1 MRRYAAILLSATLL
15 PAASALAN
23 APADLVVTEAR
34 IYTAAADHGYAEA
47 LAVSGGRLVYVGS
60 KSGAAEWIGPA
71 TKVESL
77 HGKLVLPGIID
88 SHLHPSGIVDLD
100 VCDLDSKPKSLEQLT
115 VFVRGCIERYKTP
128 AGEWVNVRQ
137 WNFSDNNRP
146 DSAHPTLRA
155 ALDLASTQHPIQ
167 LLGNDGHH
175 GAFNSMAL
183 ARAKNAKGEHI
194 GFTRPTLTTDFAA
207 VAKLVGAGADGE

>member
-1 MRRYAAILLSATLL
+1 MRRHAAIVLLSATLL
-15 PAASALAN
+15 PGASALAL

-60 KSGAAEWIGPA
+60 KSGAAEWSGPA

-100 VCDLDSKPKSLEQLT
+100 VCDLDSKPKSLGAVT
-115 VFVRGCIERYKTP
+115 GFVPGCIERYKTP
-128 AGEWVNVRQ
+128 AGEWVNARQ

-146 DSAHPTLRA
+146 DSA
-155 ALDLASTQHPIQ
+155 Q
-167 LLGNDGHH
+167 
-175 GAFNSMAL
+175 
-183 ARAKNAKGEHI
+183 
-194 GFTRPTLTTDFAA
+194 
-207 VAKLVGAGADGE
+207 